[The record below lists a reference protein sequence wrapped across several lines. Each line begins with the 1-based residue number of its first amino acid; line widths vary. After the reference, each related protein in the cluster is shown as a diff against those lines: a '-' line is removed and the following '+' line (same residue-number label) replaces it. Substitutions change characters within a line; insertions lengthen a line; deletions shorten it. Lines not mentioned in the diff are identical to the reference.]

1 MSGPIESD
9 QLVSDQV
16 KLDKLNLDKLKSCRD
31 EIDAIDNETLQLVSR
46 RAQLARAIGGLKD
59 DGVIYRPEREAQVL
73 RRLAELNAGPLS
85 TEAVTNIF
93 RSVMSN
99 CRALEKELSVAFL
112 GPLGTF
118 SEEAANKQFG
128 GLSAPIQCSS
138 IDEVFRQVETGQ
150 ADYGVVPVENSTE
163 GAIGRTL
170 DLLMQTSLKI
180 CGEIELAVHHNL
192 LSKQVDIKQVSKVYS
207 HAQSLAQCHE
217 WLNNNLQNVERES
230 VISNA
235 EAARLSTLS
244 DSSAAIAS
252 KRAAELFGL
261 NILAENIEDDP
272 KNTTRFLVVSQHDVA
287 ASGKDKT
294 SLVMAAKNAPG
305 AVLAL
310 LEPLARHGVSMTKL
324 ESRPSKIGMWEYV
337 FFVDIE
343 GHYQDPQ
350 VQAAIKEIESRAS
363 FLKLLGSYP
372 VALI

>member
-217 WLNNNLQNVERES
+217 WLNKNLQNVERES

-343 GHYQDPQ
+343 GHYQDPE